1 MDITRI
7 ESGKLDITEEKF
19 ELRQLIQ
26 EIWMI
31 GTKQAEAKKIDFVIE
46 AEEELPK
53 YLTGDVLHTK
63 QVILNLIS
71 NAVKYTEEGRVTLEI
86 NASGDQIIFSVKDTG
101 IGIRK
106 EDMDTLFDMF
116 TRVDM
121 KRHRN
126 IEGSG
131 LGLTIAKEL
140 CEQMGGQIYAESIYG
155 KGSRFTVCLPLKS
168 TGEEKIGKWNF
179 EESKK
184 VSEDRKRFFAPK
196 AKVLIVDDSQQNLQ
210 VLASLLQRTSMQL
223 DKAGSGLECI
233 EKVRSKKYHLI
244 FLDYMMPEMDGIT
257 ALRAIREKSNVPVI
271 LITAKS
277 EDADK
282 VLGLD
287 IGADDYITKP
297 FNPIEVLAR
306 VRSQLRRYNKL
317 GGSED
322 SNKKEVLSCGGV
334 TLDDRTKQVTMDG
347 EEVSLTP
354 TEYEI
359 LKFLMSH
366 PKQVFSPRQIYS
378 EVWKD
383 TPIGSEGTVAVHIRH
398 LREKLE
404 IEPSDPRHFK
414 VVWGQGYKFE

>member
-1 MDITRI
+1 MSRKVLVVDDEKLIVKGIRFSLEQDDMEVDCAYDGEEAIDMAKRKEYDII
-7 ESGKLDITEEKF
+7 LLDV
-19 ELRQLIQ
+19 
-26 EIWMI
+26 M
-31 GTKQAEAKKIDFVIE
+31 
-46 AEEELPK
+46 LPK
-53 YLTGDVLHTK
+53 CDGFEVCTQIREFSDVPIIMLTAKG
-63 QVILNLIS
+63 
-71 NAVKYTEEGRVTLEI
+71 
-86 NASGDQIIFSVKDTG
+86 
-101 IGIRK
+101 
-106 EDMDTLFDMF
+106 EDMD
-116 TRVDM
+116 
-121 KRHRN
+121 K
-126 IEGSG
+126 I
-131 LGLTIAKEL
+131 LGLE
-140 CEQMGGQIYAESIYG
+140 Y
-155 KGSRFTVCLPLKS
+155 
-168 TGEEKIGKWNF
+168 
-179 EESKK
+179 
-184 VSEDRKRFFAPK
+184 
-196 AKVLIVDDSQQNLQ
+196 
-210 VLASLLQRTSMQL
+210 
-223 DKAGSGLECI
+223 
-233 EKVRSKKYHLI
+233 
-244 FLDYMMPEMDGIT
+244 
-257 ALRAIREKSNVPVI
+257 
-271 LITAKS
+271 
-277 EDADK
+277 
-282 VLGLD
+282 
-287 IGADDYITKP
+287 GADDYITKP